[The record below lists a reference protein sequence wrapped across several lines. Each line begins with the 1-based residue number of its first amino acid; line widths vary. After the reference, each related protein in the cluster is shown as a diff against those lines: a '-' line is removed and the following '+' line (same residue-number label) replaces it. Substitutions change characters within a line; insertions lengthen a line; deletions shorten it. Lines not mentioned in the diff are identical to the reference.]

1 MPDSPEE
8 QATTL
13 PQPEIPTPPETPAE
27 EPAPMLDVHPAH
39 HAAST
44 WRDFFIH
51 ISTIVIGLLIA
62 VGLEQTVEHFHQRH
76 QLQELRHGE
85 LTDARIYLE
94 DVDQLRLANSQ
105 QIEDLSHR
113 LQQVRLAI
121 AQHQKLTTPVYRPA
135 IPTNTIRLGNLSA
148 ARESGLIHL
157 LPEDEINSAG
167 DAEVGVAKAEA
178 LKERAQEATRRRVAF
193 EQRFQSDYPAGEY
206 DFSRATPAQLEEYL
220 GLLIEER
227 LRRAE
232 TLDYL
237 GLMHRGVLAFIQGQ
251 RDLRKLREAEAGSSS
266 PSQH

>member
-1 MPDSPEE
+1 
-8 QATTL
+8 
-13 PQPEIPTPPETPAE
+13 
-27 EPAPMLDVHPAH
+27 MLDVHPAH

-51 ISTIVIGLLIA
+51 IATIVIGLLIA
-62 VGLEQTVEHFHQRH
+62 IGLEQTVEHFHQRH
-76 QLQELRHGE
+76 QLQELRRGE

-105 QIEDLSHR
+105 QIEDLSQR
-113 LQQVRLAI
+113 IQQVRLAI
-121 AQHQKLTTPVYRPA
+121 AQHHKLVAPVYRPA
-135 IPTNTIRLGNLSA
+135 IFTNTIRLGNLSA

-178 LKERAQEATRRRVAF
+178 LKERAQEATRKRVAF
-193 EQRFQSDYPAGEY
+193 EQRFQSNYPAGEY
-206 DFSRATPAQLEEYL
+206 DFSRSTPAQLDEYL

-227 LRRAE
+227 LHRTE

-237 GLMHRGVLAFIQGQ
+237 DEMHRGALAFIQGQ
-251 RDLRKLREAEAGSSS
+251 RDLGKLREAEAGSSS
-266 PSQH
+266 PSHH